1 MSGIVKRVRYNIFI
15 HASLVGRVSLMM
27 EITIV
32 FDHASGEP
40 LYLQLYQ
47 FIKNEILTGRI
58 EPESKLPSK
67 RKLAVH
73 LDISQTTVETAYE
86 QLLAEGF
93 VESVPRKGLY
103 VKEINGN
110 LFSNANESDNPQG
123 EKRNKPSDSF
133 SIDFSHGKIALEAF
147 PHSIWKRLSVQ
158 SLYEEESALFFN
170 GERQGEWALREQLTH
185 YLYQSRGVRCTPEQ
199 IIIGAGTQYLINM
212 LTMIIGRERVY
223 SMEEPGFHRTREAF
237 KDQGV
242 LLKPIP
248 LDQDGININLL
259 YEGGAKVTYVTPSHQ
274 FPIGKV
280 MPITRRM
287 ELLQWAHERE
297 AYIIEDDYDGEFRYK
312 GKPIPSLQGLDKNG
326 RVVYLGT
333 FSKSLIP
340 SLRISFMV
348 LPLSLLEKY
357 HKHFSIYKQTVSRLH
372 QHTLEQFMQYGH
384 WERHLNRMRT
394 IYRKKQQK
402 LIRSI
407 DKFLGKQVEIV
418 GEQSGLHILL
428 KVNTQTS
435 ETKLIEQAAQLGVK
449 VYPTSVY
456 YQLAGS
462 FQKPMI
468 LLGFGGVSEKE
479 IEKGIQLLR
488 VAWFESE

>member
-1 MSGIVKRVRYNIFI
+1 MPVLLGGK
-15 HASLVGRVSLMM
+15 GLMM

-32 FDHASGEP
+32 LDHTSREP

-47 FIKNEILTGRI
+47 FIKNEILAGRI

-86 QLLAEGF
+86 QLLAEGY
-93 VESVPRKGLY
+93 VESVPRKGIY
-103 VKEINGN
+103 VKN
-110 LFSNANESDNPQG
+110 LKSDLFPNVNERGNPQKKKG
-123 EKRNKPSDSF
+123 NEPSDSF
-133 SIDFSHGKIALEAF
+133 IVDFSHGKIALESF
-147 PHSIWKRLSVQ
+147 PHSIWRRLTVQ

-170 GERQGEWALREQLTH
+170 GERQGEGALREQLAH

-199 IIIGAGTQYLINM
+199 IIIGAGTQYLIHL
-212 LTMIIGRERVY
+212 LTMIIGRESVF
-223 SMEEPGFHRTREAF
+223 SMEDPGFHRIRETF

-248 LDQDGININLL
+248 LDQNGININLL
-259 YEGGAKVTYVTPSHQ
+259 YESGAEVTYVTPSHQ
-274 FPIGKV
+274 FPIGMV
-280 MPITRRM
+280 MPINRRM
-287 ELLQWAHERE
+287 ELLQWAYERE

-312 GKPIPSLQGLDKNG
+312 GKPIPSLQGLDTNG

-348 LPLSLLEKY
+348 LPMSLLEKY
-357 HKHFSIYKQTVSRLH
+357 NKHFSIYKQTVSRLH
-372 QHTLEQFMQYGH
+372 QHTLEQFMKNGH

-394 IYRKKQQK
+394 VYRKKQQK
-402 LIRSI
+402 LIQSI
-407 DKFLGKQVEIV
+407 EKFLGKQVEVV
-418 GEQSGLHILL
+418 GDESGLHILL
-428 KVNTQTS
+428 KVNTHSS

-456 YQLAGS
+456 YQIAGS
-462 FQKPMI
+462 FQNPMI
-468 LLGFGGVSEKE
+468 LLGFGGVPEKE

-488 VAWFESE
+488 EAWFESE